1 MRITQWALDYDGGG
15 RVARSSGEPAEQ
27 EHGEGR
33 QADDGHERIEA
44 PAASQQ
50 ARTPLVVIGVSRG
63 PTATIE
69 KAFRAAEKLA
79 TGKAR
84 HGQVWEV
91 ARIEVKPSNP
101 HPREVRVTLLTTT
114 GG

>member
-1 MRITQWALDYDGGG
+1 MKVSTAFAAGIAAATAATLLAGAGT
-15 RVARSSGEPAEQ
+15 
-27 EHGEGR
+27 
-33 QADDGHERIEA
+33 
-44 PAASQQ
+44 AASQQ
-50 ARTPLVVIGVSRG
+50 APRPVVVIGVSKG
-63 PTATIE
+63 PTATID
-69 KAFRAAEKLA
+69 KALREAEKLA

-91 ARIEVKPSNP
+91 VRIEVKPSNP

>member
-1 MRITQWALDYDGGG
+1 VTRGAGVERHAKEDTMKLSTAFAAG
-15 RVARSSGEPAEQ
+15 VATAIAATLLAGA
-27 EHGEGR
+27 GT
-33 QADDGHERIEA
+33 
-44 PAASQQ
+44 AASQQ
-50 ARTPLVVIGVSRG
+50 APTHLVVIGISRG

-101 HPREVRVTLLTTT
+101 HPREVRVTLLTTI

>member
-1 MRITQWALDYDGGG
+1 VTRGAGGENDAKEDPMKLPTAFAAG
-15 RVARSSGEPAEQ
+15 VSAAFAATLLAGA
-27 EHGEGR
+27 GT
-33 QADDGHERIEA
+33 
-44 PAASQQ
+44 AASQQ
-50 ARTPLVVIGVSRG
+50 APTPLVVIGVSKG
-63 PTATIE
+63 STATFE
-69 KAFRAAEKLA
+69 KAFRTAEKLA
-79 TGKAR
+79 TGKAP